1 MMPAE
6 LTVQMQSVWCQDH
19 VVAHIMHASVPP
31 IVMVAQVPESS
42 SIVAEATVGT
52 IDTTGAANT
61 AAVANIAMDIAA
73 PLRLLIS

>member
-1 MMPAE
+1 M
-6 LTVQMQSVWCQDH
+6 
-19 VVAHIMHASVPP
+19 
-31 IVMVAQVPESS
+31 PESS

-52 IDTTGAANT
+52 IDTIGVANT